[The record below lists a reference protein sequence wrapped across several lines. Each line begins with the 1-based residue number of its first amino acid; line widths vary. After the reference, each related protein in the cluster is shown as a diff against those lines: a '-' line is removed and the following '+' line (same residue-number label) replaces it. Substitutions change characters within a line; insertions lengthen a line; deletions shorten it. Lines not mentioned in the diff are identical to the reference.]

1 MSESGG
7 GRPGLPVPNSPCGP
21 CGRKTTLNERT
32 PRYFG
37 RLTGGLEGEETAGR
51 VDVLGLED
59 YSLLTTAF
67 LTPAALL
74 AFFCFVFVCL
84 FVCLFL
90 HIAVNLFTAMTSL
103 ENNQ

>member
-1 MSESGG
+1 MCESGG

-21 CGRKTTLNERT
+21 CGRNATLNERT
-32 PRYFG
+32 PRYFS

-59 YSLLTTAF
+59 DSLLTTAF

-74 AFFCFVFVCL
+74 PFFVFCFVFVCL
-84 FVCLFL
+84 FVFCCCFCGFCFLF
-90 HIAVNLFTAMTSL
+90 FFFF
-103 ENNQ
+103 